1 MIGAR
6 IDVCADN
13 SSTERPASLRA
24 VARVSPTD
32 TDDLPGHQGI
42 WQLGI
47 SRGIFGAWWAL
58 LQDFSPGFPEE
69 CARRAWWLRAD
80 AARGVEARTVLAV
93 QPSLSTATH
102 ARPTPPVADQV
113 RKVRNSDHCSPRNV
127 VRMLSSS
134 SGCASTS
141 RALAPSLGPTIPR
154 LSMRSIRRPAL
165 ANPTR
170 SLRCSIEVDP
180 NCVLTTSS
188 IA

>member
-32 TDDLPGHQGI
+32 TDDLPGHQGT

-69 CARRAWWLRAD
+69 CARAGVVASCGRGAWGGSEDRACRPTQ
-80 AARGVEARTVLAV
+80 V
-93 QPSLSTATH
+93 STPTH
-102 ARPTPPVADQV
+102 ARPTRRVADQV
-113 RKVRNSDHCSPRNV
+113 RNVRTSDHCSPRNV
-127 VRMLSSS
+127 V
-134 SGCASTS
+134 
-141 RALAPSLGPTIPR
+141 
-154 LSMRSIRRPAL
+154 
-165 ANPTR
+165 
-170 SLRCSIEVDP
+170 
-180 NCVLTTSS
+180 
-188 IA
+188 